1 MKKIGVDYVVGVYET
16 VNRHPG
22 KLPGASKIYTKLIYS
37 KYSHILLGAE
47 IKGGDVVGEL
57 VNMYSVI
64 IQNRMTDMEIDT
76 LQIGTHPL
84 LTASPIA
91 YPVINATVDAI
102 MKWYKK

>member
-1 MKKIGVDYVVGVYET
+1 MVGINET
-16 VNRHPG
+16 VDRHPG

-37 KYSHILLGAE
+37 KYSHMLLGAQVR
-47 IKGGDVVGEL
+47 GGDSVGEL

-84 LTASPIA
+84 LTSSPVA
-91 YPVINATVDAI
+91 YPVINATVNAI
-102 MKWYKK
+102 LRWYKG